1 MIRSASQ
8 NDLFH
13 ARMRT
18 WARNI
23 VLWQDDGVLRRNTDK
38 RAKVQESSLKDLG
51 KAMAFL
57 TGEPRFSK
65 IMGKGKG
72 CGTSGLSRSDFSDF
86 FNLVEQKFSQLWPDA
101 YEPIPRDQTWDA
113 EN

>member
-1 MIRSASQ
+1 
-8 NDLFH
+8 
-13 ARMRT
+13 MRT

-23 VLWQDDGVLRRNTDK
+23 VLWQDDGEVKKSTDK
-38 RAKVQESSLKDLG
+38 RALAQERSLKDLG
-51 KAMAFL
+51 KAIGFF

-65 IMGKGKG
+65 LMGKGKG
-72 CGTSGLSRSDFSDF
+72 CGTSGLSKSDFSDF

-101 YEPIPRDQTWDA
+101 YEPIPRDREWDS